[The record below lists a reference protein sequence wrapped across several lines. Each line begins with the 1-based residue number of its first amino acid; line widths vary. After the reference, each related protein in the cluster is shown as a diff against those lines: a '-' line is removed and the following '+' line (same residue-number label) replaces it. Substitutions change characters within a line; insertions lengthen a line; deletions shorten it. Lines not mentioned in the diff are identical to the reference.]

1 MLTRRKLLMGAA
13 IAPAFSMIAKP
24 VLSEI
29 TLGSARVTTLSDGNL
44 TLPKSMFFDALPQDE
59 LAVVL
64 QDFDLAGA
72 QLMPECNLAL
82 YQDDAH
88 KVLFDVGSGPDFMPD
103 AGKLQASL
111 DALGLSNADITHVV
125 FTHCHPDH
133 LWGLFDDFDEP
144 MFSQATYMMGR
155 VEWDYWWDPET
166 VNTIDEGRTVFAVGA
181 KRRLEALEDQITLF
195 EDGAEILPGIAAF
208 MTPGHTPG
216 HMSFEL
222 RQGSQSAMI
231 LGDAIGN
238 HHISFRKPSWFSPS
252 DQDQERAVR
261 SRQLLFDRLV
271 NEQMQVVGFH
281 LPNGGLGHAQKH
293 QDGYK
298 FVQA

>member
-1 MLTRRKLLMGAA
+1 
-13 IAPAFSMIAKP
+13 
-24 VLSEI
+24 
-29 TLGSARVTTLSDGNL
+29 
-44 TLPKSMFFDALPQDE
+44 
-59 LAVVL
+59 
-64 QDFDLAGA
+64 
-72 QLMPECNLAL
+72 
-82 YQDDAH
+82 
-88 KVLFDVGSGPDFMPD
+88 
-103 AGKLQASL
+103 
-111 DALGLSNADITHVV
+111 
-125 FTHCHPDH
+125 
-133 LWGLFDDFDEP
+133 